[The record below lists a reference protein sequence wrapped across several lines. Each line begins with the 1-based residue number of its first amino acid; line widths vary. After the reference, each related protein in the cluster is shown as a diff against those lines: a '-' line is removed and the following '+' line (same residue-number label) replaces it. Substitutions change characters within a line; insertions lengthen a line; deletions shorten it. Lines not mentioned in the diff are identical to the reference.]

1 MPPGSRDPIA
11 ANLRWFVIPALALL
25 LVLAMF
31 LVMYWLVAP
40 PSSDHSEPVRVLEGI
55 DVVEPES
62 EPESDP
68 LQSLDLAPPPPPDA
82 PPSMARNDLPTF
94 NMPTASVTPFEIGA
108 ISMPL
113 SVGSGGLKLGTSGSF
128 GGFAGGGRGS
138 GAGGG
143 GMGTGKGFVGKP
155 LIPLSTARPQMPE
168 WACKQGIRGWVE
180 VIFTV
185 LPSGKVDNV
194 RLIDADPRGV
204 FEEAAIE
211 SVSHWLYAA
220 HDKAREVKQ
229 KVDMDPADCAYNWK

>member
-1 MPPGSRDPIA
+1 MGSRAPATD
-11 ANLRWFVIPALALL
+11 NLRWFLIPVAALF

-31 LVMYWLVAP
+31 LLMYWLVAP
-40 PSSDHSEPVRVLEGI
+40 PQGKHVEPQRVLEGI
-55 DVVEPES
+55 EVVQPKPEQ
-62 EPESDP
+62 EADP

-94 NMPTASVTPFEIGA
+94 NMPAASVTPFDLGA

-113 SVGSGGLKLGTSGSF
+113 SVGSGGLNLGSSGSF

-138 GAGGG
+138 GSGGG
-143 GMGTGKGFVGKP
+143 GVGTGKGFVGKP

-185 LPSGKVDNV
+185 LPTGKVANV

-211 SVSHWLYAA
+211 SVSHWLYASF
-220 HDKAREVKQ
+220 DKAREVKQ